1 MDTVTV
7 RPATSDDSQAIAAL
21 WESLVAYHQ
30 ALDEDLPRAV
40 LDGGEIYV
48 QRMIYRADDP
58 NTLVL
63 VAEIEGRV
71 VGYVLG
77 AVVDLVPDMFEREIC
92 GFIADIFVEKDYRRL
107 GIGRLLMDTMID
119 WFQSQGVR
127 YYEWYV
133 AAYNLDARA
142 FWREMG
148 GRELMVRMRCA
159 IKQDE
164 S

>member
-1 MDTVTV
+1 VDTVTI
-7 RPATSDDSQAIAAL
+7 RPFAHDDSQAIAAL
-21 WESLVAYHQ
+21 WESLVEYHQ
-30 ALDEDLPRAV
+30 ALDKDLPRATP
-40 LDGGEIYV
+40 DGGIIYV
-48 QRMIYRADDP
+48 ERMISRTDDP

-63 VAEIEGRV
+63 VAEIDGRV

-77 AVVDLVPDMFEREIC
+77 AIVDLVPDMFEREIC
-92 GFIADIFVEKDYRRL
+92 GFIADIFVEPDHRRH
-107 GIGRLLMDTMID
+107 GIGRLLMEAMLD
-119 WFQSQGVR
+119 WFQSEGIR

-133 AAYNLDARA
+133 AAQNPAARA

-148 GRELMVRMRCA
+148 GRELMVRMRCK